1 MRQEGYTKE
10 ELVDVIRTYLNKDRK
25 YTYTH
30 KYQSGCDGKERLI
43 IEEV

>member
-1 MRQEGYTKE
+1 MEGYTKE
-10 ELVDVIRTYLNKDRK
+10 ELVDVVLTYLNNNRR
-25 YTYTH
+25 YTYSH